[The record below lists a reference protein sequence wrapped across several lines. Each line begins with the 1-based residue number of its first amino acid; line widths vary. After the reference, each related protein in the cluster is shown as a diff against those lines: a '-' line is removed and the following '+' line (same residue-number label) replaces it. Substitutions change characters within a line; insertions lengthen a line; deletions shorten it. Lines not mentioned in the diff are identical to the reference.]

1 MSNYKIKRQP
11 PIKLQDLLRRRRA
24 TLKEFIRTSGI
35 ATYSTLLQKCEK
47 MGVSPPSEDDFK
59 QSLGNQVSSPQ
70 EGIVVLESPE
80 LIKDSGQKISVD
92 EFLDHS
98 HQEKEVKIE
107 EQDAVQTQ
115 EEVKFSYKNKKNKKA
130 PLETIDSNHYPDENL
145 DG

>member
-1 MSNYKIKRQP
+1 
-11 PIKLQDLLRRRRA
+11 LQDLLRRRRA